1 MASEKFEFENGDIV
15 CRVGLPG
22 MWLVVGTSSR
32 EYDTGK
38 DWILF
43 EGYTVKEFLPDSR
56 SVGLDTFEYPRSMF
70 EMDGVKIG
78 RWNPETRKVEEDE

>member
-15 CRVGLPG
+15 CRVGRDD
-22 MWLVVGTSSR
+22 MWLVVGTSSS

-38 DWILF
+38 DWVLF
-43 EGYTVKEFLPDSR
+43 EGYNVKEFLPASR
-56 SVGLDTFEYPRSMF
+56 SIGLATLDYPRSVL